1 MNPRD
6 GLDFIY
12 DLLFAQFLSEFL
24 EVLLQVHTPHLG
36 GGEHLQTLGLLLH
49 IDVVLASLQV
59 VRVLLDQGLGVYLD
73 FGLWLLEEVLSRVF
87 QDWLSGSSGVHDEK
101 TRIFFHMIFLK
112 RH

>member
-12 DLLFAQFLSEFL
+12 DLLLAQFLSEFL

-73 FGLWLLEEVLSRVF
+73 FGLWVLEEVLSVIF
-87 QDWLSGSSGVHDEK
+87 QDWFSGGSGVHDEK